1 MPRKL
6 KWSRPSAGMQET
18 VKGSNYR
25 LKAKLKVEDFS
36 SPSKTLNATRFPDR
50 AFGPPDHPD
59 GPGCIEEVEQPIAGK
74 LPSCVSL

>member
-1 MPRKL
+1 MVPPICRNAGNGQRFKL
-6 KWSRPSAGMQET
+6 PVEGQRA
-18 VKGSNYR
+18 KG
-25 LKAKLKVEDFS
+25 LKVEDFS